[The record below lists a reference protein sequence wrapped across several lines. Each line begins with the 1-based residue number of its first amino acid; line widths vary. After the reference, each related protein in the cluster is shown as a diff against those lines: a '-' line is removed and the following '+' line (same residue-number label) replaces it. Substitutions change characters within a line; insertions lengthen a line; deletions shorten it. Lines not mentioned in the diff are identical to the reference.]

1 MHASLRSPLLK
12 PSAVHSMHRGEKAQ
26 DEIRMDIILQQVM
39 NASRFHALE
48 LHFGVHRPASA
59 TITETTTV
67 NGGVRID
74 DNNTKLHIVGAP
86 TRTKFPVL
94 PQDEG
99 GKELNTPITVQG
111 RSAIQHGAGDTA
123 SISTNTND
131 YMQLPDNHRA
141 LDSGCSTIIATG
153 LLNMK
158 NCEAGSS
165 NIMQAEDGSVTRADH
180 KAEKTCSR
188 QAQNG
193 DNHSKGPHVNGR
205 IKALND
211 APSAN
216 APVNQDLRQRK
227 HNSLQLAVT
236 NHVKRI
242 SNSYKSRRIAMVQQQ
257 QCSPQVFDAEHKQSG
272 DSASRRR
279 NNNKVRPNKRNNIDK
294 QHNGPMNI
302 ICHIA
307 A

>member
-1 MHASLRSPLLK
+1 
-12 PSAVHSMHRGEKAQ
+12 
-26 DEIRMDIILQQVM
+26 
-39 NASRFHALE
+39 
-48 LHFGVHRPASA
+48 
-59 TITETTTV
+59 
-67 NGGVRID
+67 
-74 DNNTKLHIVGAP
+74 
-86 TRTKFPVL
+86 
-94 PQDEG
+94 
-99 GKELNTPITVQG
+99 
-111 RSAIQHGAGDTA
+111 
-123 SISTNTND
+123 
-131 YMQLPDNHRA
+131 MQLPDNHRA
-141 LDSGCSTIIATG
+141 LDSGCSTMIATG

-216 APVNQDLRQRK
+216 AQVNQDLCQRK
-227 HNSLQLAVT
+227 HKSLQLAVT

-257 QCSPQVFDAEHKQSG
+257 QCSPHVFDAEHKQSG

-307 A
+307 ARCDQSSTSAAETSHFALGCFPEFQMYTSGDNRLISRNEEDASRNV